1 MYLRCLRKNI
11 NNIINNDMAIQD
23 EMYKAIE
30 KEIAA
35 TIASGKEKVIV
46 NESKAKEVAK
56 MLTRLSVDNADAES
70 LTNPFIAQI
79 KVICQ

>member
-1 MYLRCLRKNI
+1 
-11 NNIINNDMAIQD
+11 MAIQD
-23 EMYKAIE
+23 EMYKAFE

>member
-1 MYLRCLRKNI
+1 
-11 NNIINNDMAIQD
+11 MAIQD
-23 EMYKAIE
+23 EMYKAIV

>member
-1 MYLRCLRKNI
+1 
-11 NNIINNDMAIQD
+11 MAIQD

-35 TIASGKEKVIV
+35 TIAAGKEKVIV

-56 MLTRLSVDNADAES
+56 MLTKLSVDNAPAES

-79 KVICQ
+79 KVICK